1 METLALALFV
11 MELVICVVLNKPII
25 IAMLLGYAIFFTY
38 SICRG
43 FSLKETLIMSWEGAL
58 TFKNVIILFMFIGS
72 MTAMWRM
79 CGTIPSIVYY
89 SASVIKPELML
100 FMCFA
105 LNAMLSTLTGSSF
118 GTSATMGVICA
129 SIGRSMGLDI
139 GLMGGAILSG
149 VYVGDRCSLV
159 SSTALLISDL
169 THTNLYTNFK
179 LMLKT
184 SFVPLCLASLIYLGL
199 GFGYSGAGEID
210 DSAFK
215 LFAANFKLGFVPVIP
230 AIIVLSLSLMQV
242 PAKTTM
248 TCSIIVA
255 IFISI
260 FMQDYEL
267 PEILHAIVYGFEAKD
282 PQLGKMINGGG
293 IISMYS
299 VIYVVVTSAAFAGI
313 FKGTGLLLKLKDRL
327 NALAKIISPFGVFIV
342 SAGVSAMISGS
353 QMVSSVITQQLCNQL
368 ETDDQRMAINL
379 ENTAVILPALVPWG
393 VAAIVPCT
401 MIDVIPMQVV
411 AYAFYLYLLPLWRF
425 WVQSIRHSY

>member
-1 METLALALFV
+1 
-11 MELVICVVLNKPII
+11 
-25 IAMLLGYAIFFTY
+25 
-38 SICRG
+38 
-43 FSLKETLIMSWEGAL
+43 MSWEGAL

-159 SSTALLISDL
+159 SSTALLISDI

-184 SFVPLCLASLIYLGL
+184 SFVPLCLSSLIYLAL
-199 GFGYSGAGEID
+199 GFGFSGTGVID

-215 LFAANFKLGFVPVIP
+215 LFAANFQLGFVPIIP
-230 AIIVLSLSLMQV
+230 AIIVLSLSLLQV

-248 TCSIIVA
+248 TCSIVVA

-260 FMQDYEL
+260 YMQGAQL
-267 PEILHAIVYGFEAKD
+267 PDILYTMLHGYEAKD
-282 PQLGKMINGGG
+282 PALGKMINGGG

-299 VIYVVVTSAAFAGI
+299 VIYVVITSAAFAGI
-313 FKGTGLLLKLKDRL
+313 FKGTGLLLKLKDSL
-327 NALAKIISPFGVFIV
+327 NNLANYITPFGVFVTSGI
-342 SAGVSAMISGS
+342 VSAMISGS
-353 QMVSSVITQQLCNQL
+353 QMVSSVITYQLCEQL
-368 ETDDQRMAINL
+368 EPDNQKMAINL
-379 ENTAVILPALVPWG
+379 ENTAIVFPALIPWG

-401 MIDVIPMQVV
+401 MIDMVPMQVV
-411 AYAFYLYLLPLWRF
+411 GYAFYLYLLPLWRI
-425 WVQSIRHSY
+425 WMQSIRHSY